1 LEAVYLWKERAQG
14 VSRVGDGKSK
24 KSFRE
29 TPKLLKSLKTAKS
42 RDFWVQGIQW
52 LSKTHDFAGEA
63 ISFRFGF
70 VLASRERKFPFWD
83 ASDGQIGRQKVWNRE
98 KSFFLRVTR

>member
-1 LEAVYLWKERAQG
+1 MWKERAQG
-14 VSRVGDGKSK
+14 LGRFGDGKSK
-24 KSFRE
+24 NSFRE
-29 TPKLLKSLKTAKS
+29 TLKLLKSLKTAKS

-52 LSKTHDFAGEA
+52 LSKTHNFAGEA

-70 VLASRERKFPFWD
+70 VWASRERKFPFWD